1 MNSHQYSL
9 RLLQKL
15 NNNFKYSLCFL
26 LLIFCSSFVV
36 LKTKPFLF
44 NYPDYWPKPHYDLSK
59 LSMSEN
65 EFQLGRQLFYDPI
78 LSKDQSISCAS
89 CHLQATGFTHVDH
102 DLSHGIE
109 GRIGKRN
116 SMALMNLA
124 WNTSFMW
131 DGGVNHIEI
140 QALAPISSENEMGS
154 SLKEVVTKLN
164 ASEKYKTLFYNSY
177 KDSLVTGQ
185 KTLLALTQFVVMLN
199 SYNSKYDKYVRNE
212 AGGEF
217 TAQEK
222 NGLSIFKNNCASC
235 HTEPL
240 FTNNEFHNNGL
251 TLDPYLKDFG
261 RMLITNKSEDSLKFK
276 VPTLRNIQFTPP
288 YMHDGRFETLKDVIT
303 HYNSGVTHSITLAEN
318 LKNNLEL
325 THKEE
330 VDLLVFL
337 RTLTDV
343 EFLFNNR
350 FSYPYIN

>member
-1 MNSHQYSL
+1 M
-9 RLLQKL
+9 
-15 NNNFKYSLCFL
+15 
-26 LLIFCSSFVV
+26 
-36 LKTKPFLF
+36 
-44 NYPDYWPKPHYDLSK
+44 PHYDLSK

-78 LSKDQSISCAS
+78 LSRDESISCAS

-131 DGGVNHIEI
+131 DGGVNHIEL

-199 SYNSKYDKYVRNE
+199 SYNSKYDKYIRNE
-212 AGGEF
+212 KGGEF

-222 NGLSIFKNNCASC
+222 NGLAIFKNNCASC

-288 YMHDGRFETLKDVIT
+288 YMHDGRFETLKAVIT
-303 HYNSGVTHSITLAEN
+303 HYNSGITHSITLAED

-337 RTLTDV
+337 RTLTDK

-350 FSYPYIN
+350 FSYPHIN

>member
-1 MNSHQYSL
+1 M
-9 RLLQKL
+9 
-15 NNNFKYSLCFL
+15 
-26 LLIFCSSFVV
+26 
-36 LKTKPFLF
+36 
-44 NYPDYWPKPHYDLSK
+44 PHYDLSK

-78 LSKDQSISCAS
+78 LSRDQSISCAS

-131 DGGVNHIEI
+131 DGGVNHIEL
-140 QALAPISSENEMGS
+140 QALAPISSEDEMGS
-154 SLKEVVTKLN
+154 SLKEVITKLN
-164 ASEKYKTLFYNSY
+164 ASKKYKTLFYNSY

-199 SYNSKYDKYVRNE
+199 SYNSKYDKYIRNE
-212 AGGEF
+212 KGGEF
-217 TAQEK
+217 TMQEK
-222 NGLSIFKNNCASC
+222 NGLAIFKNNCASC

-288 YMHDGRFETLKDVIT
+288 YMHDGRFETLKAVIT
-303 HYNSGVTHSITLAEN
+303 HYNSGITHSITLAED

-337 RTLTDV
+337 RTLTDK

-350 FSYPYIN
+350 FSYPHIN

>member
-1 MNSHQYSL
+1 M
-9 RLLQKL
+9 
-15 NNNFKYSLCFL
+15 
-26 LLIFCSSFVV
+26 
-36 LKTKPFLF
+36 
-44 NYPDYWPKPHYDLSK
+44 PHYDLSK

-78 LSKDQSISCAS
+78 LSRDQSISCAS

-131 DGGVNHIEI
+131 DGGVNHIEL
-140 QALAPISSENEMGS
+140 QALAPISSEDEMGS

-164 ASEKYKTLFYNSY
+164 ASKKYKTLFYNSY

-199 SYNSKYDKYVRNE
+199 SYNSKYDKYIRNE
-212 AGGEF
+212 KGGEF
-217 TAQEK
+217 TIQEK
-222 NGLSIFKNNCASC
+222 NGLAIFKNNCASC

-288 YMHDGRFETLKDVIT
+288 YMHDGRFETLKAVIT
-303 HYNSGVTHSITLAEN
+303 HYNSGITHSITLAED

-337 RTLTDV
+337 RTLTDK

-350 FSYPYIN
+350 FSYPHIN

>member
-1 MNSHQYSL
+1 M
-9 RLLQKL
+9 
-15 NNNFKYSLCFL
+15 
-26 LLIFCSSFVV
+26 
-36 LKTKPFLF
+36 
-44 NYPDYWPKPHYDLSK
+44 PHYDLSK

-78 LSKDQSISCAS
+78 LSRDQSISCAS

-131 DGGVNHIEI
+131 DGGVNHIEL
-140 QALAPISSENEMGS
+140 QALAPISSEDEMGS

-164 ASEKYKTLFYNSY
+164 ASKKYKTLFYNTY

-199 SYNSKYDKYVRNE
+199 SYNSKYDKYIRNE
-212 AGGEF
+212 KGGEF
-217 TAQEK
+217 TMQEK
-222 NGLSIFKNNCASC
+222 NGLAIFKNNCASC

-288 YMHDGRFETLKDVIT
+288 YMHDGRFETLKAVIT
-303 HYNSGVTHSITLAEN
+303 HYNSGITHSITLAED

-337 RTLTDV
+337 RTLTDK

-350 FSYPYIN
+350 FSYPHIN

>member
-1 MNSHQYSL
+1 M
-9 RLLQKL
+9 
-15 NNNFKYSLCFL
+15 
-26 LLIFCSSFVV
+26 
-36 LKTKPFLF
+36 
-44 NYPDYWPKPHYDLSK
+44 PHYDLSK

-78 LSKDQSISCAS
+78 LSRDQSISCAS

-131 DGGVNHIEI
+131 DGGVNHIEL
-140 QALAPISSENEMGS
+140 QALAPISSEDEMGS

-164 ASEKYKTLFYNSY
+164 ASKKYKTLFYNSY

-199 SYNSKYDKYVRNE
+199 SYNSKYDKYIRNE
-212 AGGEF
+212 KGGEF
-217 TAQEK
+217 TMQEK
-222 NGLSIFKNNCASC
+222 NGLAIFKNNCASC

-288 YMHDGRFETLKDVIT
+288 YMHDGRFETLKAVIT
-303 HYNSGVTHSITLAEN
+303 HYNSGITHNITLAED

-337 RTLTDV
+337 RTLTDK

-350 FSYPYIN
+350 FSYPHIN